1 MQFNKS
7 SVFAAVALCATLF
20 ASSSAYAADADATGI
35 VPKLA
40 ITFNDKTLSSAGSVT
55 MTGQTSVPAADFVEA
70 ANGYALDMNEVGS
83 SVTLYKGSSGQLSGT
98 SSADTAAPFAVSL
111 FGTIPNTAR
120 QILFQAQY
128 YTASRGVCLGFD
140 ANGKLTYW
148 WVHGSSSW
156 SDAQNLTL
164 PENHDWT
171 ASHHYVFSF
180 GNLTET
186 GSVTG
191 TGILRFY
198 VDGEL
203 ASTLSPLNNYSSGH
217 RDPSLKSYQALYL
230 GNGFSMNNYNPTTG
244 VVDDVRFY
252 AATDAAQE
260 IDGVNYVLSDAM
272 VADLYADLTGG
283 NAVVKIG
290 TAGYDSLASAVAA
303 VSAGQTLTLCKNI
316 VLTESVAI
324 PAGVDIDFGEYTI
337 TTVTDGVALTATSD
351 IYEIASASET
361 VEELTTTTFSK
372 VWKEGVIVWNGAAGA
387 PWGVAGNWLVKGAAA
402 TEIPAATDTVIF
414 PAHIDDARS
423 VVIAATVQ
431 PAAVIVS
438 GKYSFS
444 GAGEIDLASVTI
456 KDAAEFG
463 IAAANVYTGAIAR
476 VGTDACIR
484 VAVGEGNA
492 YTLGALTGPWLAD
505 GSSSTLYIDSGDIVC
520 TSPYRIATVIASG
533 ASLTVRGSFSGLV
546 SSYYRWFQGD
556 GGLILDG
563 ATLSMLNKSD
573 YGSVLTRF
581 AGTLTLTNGTAVTF
595 SDNGNTAGGLGTGK
609 AVLAG
614 CTLNGGNTGAGSFA
628 NTSIEVV
635 AGTVNTCNSNFPL
648 PLDKIVV
655 TGGSAELTKAQRT
668 VLTTTK
674 GSLTT
679 GATIS
684 DATKA
689 LDWKVRTVTHYEDDG
704 ETVKN
709 YTVELYKSGFVMFVR

>member
-1 MQFNKS
+1 MKRLLVLT
-7 SVFAAVALCATLF
+7 SVAVFGIMAH
-20 ASSSAYAADADATGI
+20 AADADATGI

-55 MTGQTSVPAADFVEA
+55 MAGQTSVPAADFVEA
-70 ANGYALDMNEVGS
+70 ANGYALDMNAVGS
-83 SVTLYKGSSGQLSGT
+83 SVTLYSGSNGQLSGN
-98 SSADTAAPFAVSL
+98 SSSETVAPFAVSL

-128 YTASRGVCLGFD
+128 YTTSRGVCLGFD
-140 ANGKLTYW
+140 ENGKLTYW
-148 WVHGSSSW
+148 WVGGTSSW
-156 SDAQNLTL
+156 STAQNLTL

-171 ASHHYVFSF
+171 VSHHYVFSF
-180 GNLTET
+180 GN
-186 GSVTG
+186 G
-191 TGILRFY
+191 TDGILRFY
-198 VDGEL
+198 VDGECV
-203 ASTLSPLNNYSSGH
+203 STLSPLNNISSGY
-217 RDPSLKSYQALYL
+217 RNPAAKSYQALYL
-230 GNGFSMNNYNPTTG
+230 GNGFSMNQYNPTTG

-252 AATDAAQE
+252 AATDAAQAM
-260 IDGVNYVLSDAM
+260 DGVNYVLSDTM
-272 VADLYADLTGG
+272 VANLYADLTGG

-290 TAGYDSLASAVAA
+290 TAGYDSLAAAVAA
-303 VSAGQTLTLCKNI
+303 ASAGQTLTLCKNI

-324 PAGVDIDFGEYTI
+324 PAGVDIDFASYAI
-337 TTVTDGVALTATSD
+337 STTTDGVTLTATSD

-361 VEELTTTTFSK
+361 VEEVTTTTFSK
-372 VWKEGVIVWNGAAGA
+372 VWKDNVIVWNGATGA
-387 PWGVAGNWLVKGAAA
+387 SWGVAGNWLVKGETAEAV
-402 TEIPAATDTVIF
+402 PAATDTVIF

-423 VVIAATVQ
+423 VVVAATVQ

-456 KDAAEFG
+456 KGSAEFG

-476 VGTDACIR
+476 EGTNACIR

-492 YTLGALTGPWLAD
+492 YTLGALTGPWLAG

-533 ASLTVRGSFSGLV
+533 ASLTVSGDFSNLV
-546 SSYYRWFQGD
+546 NEYYKWFQGD
-556 GGLILDG
+556 GALILDG
-563 ATLSMLNKSD
+563 VTLSMLNKGD
-573 YGSVLTRF
+573 YGSVLTSF
-581 AGTLTLTNGTAVTF
+581 AGTLTLTNGTIVTF
-595 SDNGNTAGGLGTGK
+595 SGNKNTAGGLGTGK

-614 CTLNGGNTGAGSFA
+614 CTLSGGNSGAGSFA

-635 AGTVNTCNSNFPL
+635 AGTANTCNSNFPL
-648 PLDKIVV
+648 PLDKVVV
-655 TGGSAELTKAQRT
+655 TGGSADLTKAQRT

-684 DATKA
+684 DGTKA
-689 LDWKVRTVTHYEDDG
+689 LGWKVRTVTHYEEDG

-709 YTVELYKSGFVMFVR
+709 YTVELYKTGFVMFVR

>member
-1 MQFNKS
+1 MKRLLVLT
-7 SVFAAVALCATLF
+7 SVAVFGIMAH
-20 ASSSAYAADADATGI
+20 AADADATGI

-55 MTGQTSVPAADFVEA
+55 MAGQTSVPAADFVEA
-70 ANGYALDMNEVGS
+70 ANGYALDMNAVGS
-83 SVTLYKGSSGQLSGT
+83 SVTLYSGSNGQLSGN
-98 SSADTAAPFAVSL
+98 SSSETVAPFAVSL

-128 YTASRGVCLGFD
+128 YTTSRGVCLGFD
-140 ANGKLTYW
+140 ENGKLTYW
-148 WVHGSSSW
+148 WVGGTSSW
-156 SDAQNLTL
+156 STAQNLTL

-171 ASHHYVFSF
+171 VSHHYVFSF
-180 GNLTET
+180 GN
-186 GSVTG
+186 G
-191 TGILRFY
+191 TDGILRFY
-198 VDGEL
+198 VDGECV
-203 ASTLSPLNNYSSGH
+203 STLSPLNNISSGY
-217 RDPSLKSYQALYL
+217 RNPAAKSYQALYL
-230 GNGFSMNNYNPTTG
+230 GNGFSMNQYNPTTG

-252 AATDAAQE
+252 AATDAAQAM
-260 IDGVNYVLSDAM
+260 DGVNYVLSDTM
-272 VADLYADLTGG
+272 VANLYADLTGG

-290 TAGYDSLASAVAA
+290 TAGYDSLAAAVAA
-303 VSAGQTLTLCKNI
+303 ASAGQTLTLCKNI

-324 PAGVDIDFGEYTI
+324 PAGVDIDFASYAI
-337 TTVTDGVALTATSD
+337 STTTDGVTLTATSD

-361 VEELTTTTFSK
+361 VEEVTTTTFSK
-372 VWKEGVIVWNGAAGA
+372 VWKDNVIVWNGATGA
-387 PWGVAGNWLVKGAAA
+387 SWGVAGNWLVKGETAEAV
-402 TEIPAATDTVIF
+402 PAATDTVIF

-423 VVIAATVQ
+423 VVVAATVQ

-456 KDAAEFG
+456 KGSAEFG

-476 VGTDACIR
+476 EGTNARIR

-492 YTLGALTGPWLAD
+492 YTLGALTGPWLAG

-533 ASLTVRGSFSGLV
+533 ASLTVSGDFSNLV
-546 SSYYRWFQGD
+546 NEYYKWFQGD
-556 GGLILDG
+556 GALILDG
-563 ATLSMLNKSD
+563 VTLSMLNKGD
-573 YGSVLTRF
+573 YGSVLTSF
-581 AGTLTLTNGTAVTF
+581 AGTLTLTNGTIVTF
-595 SDNGNTAGGLGTGK
+595 SGNKNTAGGLGTGK

-614 CTLNGGNTGAGSFA
+614 CTLSGGNSGAGSFA

-635 AGTVNTCNSNFPL
+635 AGTANTCNSNFPL
-648 PLDKIVV
+648 PLDKVVV
-655 TGGSAELTKAQRT
+655 TGGSADLTKAQRT

-684 DATKA
+684 DGTKA
-689 LDWKVRTVTHYEDDG
+689 LGWKVRTVTHYEEDG

-709 YTVELYKSGFVMFVR
+709 YTVELYKTGFVMFVR

>member
-1 MQFNKS
+1 MKRLLVLT
-7 SVFAAVALCATLF
+7 SVAVFGIMAH
-20 ASSSAYAADADATGI
+20 AADADATGI

-55 MTGQTSVPAADFVEA
+55 MAGQTSVPAADFVEA
-70 ANGYALDMNEVGS
+70 ANGYALDMNAVGS
-83 SVTLYKGSSGQLSGT
+83 SVTLYSGSNGQLSGN
-98 SSADTAAPFAVSL
+98 SSSETVAPFAVSL

-128 YTASRGVCLGFD
+128 YTTSRGVCLGFD
-140 ANGKLTYW
+140 ENGKLTYW
-148 WVHGSSSW
+148 WVGGTSSW
-156 SDAQNLTL
+156 STAQNLTL

-171 ASHHYVFSF
+171 VSHHYVFSF
-180 GNLTET
+180 GN
-186 GSVTG
+186 G
-191 TGILRFY
+191 TDGILRFY
-198 VDGEL
+198 VDGECV
-203 ASTLSPLNNYSSGH
+203 STLSPLNNISSGY
-217 RDPSLKSYQALYL
+217 RNPAAKSYQALYL
-230 GNGFSMNNYNPTTG
+230 GNGFSMNSYNSTTG

-252 AATDAAQE
+252 AATDAAQA

-272 VADLYADLTGG
+272 VENLYADLTGG

-290 TAGYDSLASAVAA
+290 TAGYDSLAAAVAA
-303 VSAGQTLTLCKNI
+303 ASAGQTLTLCKNI

-324 PAGVDIDFGEYTI
+324 PAGVDIDFASYAI
-337 TTVTDGVALTATSD
+337 STTTDGVTLTATSD

-361 VEELTTTTFSK
+361 VEEVTTTTFSK
-372 VWKEGVIVWNGAAGA
+372 VWKDNVIVWNGATGA
-387 PWGVAGNWLVKGAAA
+387 SWGVAGNWLVKGETAEAV
-402 TEIPAATDTVIF
+402 PAATDTVIF

-423 VVIAATVQ
+423 VVVAATVQ

-456 KDAAEFG
+456 KGSAEFG

-476 VGTDACIR
+476 EGTNACIR

-492 YTLGALTGPWLAD
+492 YTLGALTGPWLAG

-533 ASLTVRGSFSGLV
+533 ASLTVSGDFSNLV
-546 SSYYRWFQGD
+546 NEYYKWFQGD
-556 GGLILDG
+556 GALILDG
-563 ATLSMLNKSD
+563 VTLSMLNKGD
-573 YGSVLTRF
+573 YGSVLTSF
-581 AGTLTLTNGTAVTF
+581 AGTLTLTNGTIVTF
-595 SDNGNTAGGLGTGK
+595 SGNKNTAGGLGTGK

-614 CTLNGGNTGAGSFA
+614 CTLSGGNSGAGSFA

-635 AGTVNTCNSNFPL
+635 AGTANTCNSNFPL
-648 PLDKIVV
+648 PLDKVVV
-655 TGGSAELTKAQRT
+655 TGGSADLTKAQRT

-684 DATKA
+684 DGTKA
-689 LDWKVRTVTHYEDDG
+689 LGWKVRTVTHYEEDG

-709 YTVELYKSGFVMFVR
+709 YTVELYKTGFVMFVR

>member
-1 MQFNKS
+1 MKRLLVLT
-7 SVFAAVALCATLF
+7 SVAVFGIMAH
-20 ASSSAYAADADATGI
+20 AADADATGI

-55 MTGQTSVPAADFVEA
+55 MAGQTSVPAADFVEA
-70 ANGYALDMNEVGS
+70 ANGYALDMNEFGS
-83 SVTLYKGSSGQLSGT
+83 SVTLYKGSTGQLSGT
-98 SSADTAAPFAVSL
+98 SGADTAAPFAVSL

-128 YTASRGVCLGFD
+128 FTTSRGVCLGFD

-148 WVHGSSSW
+148 WVNDSSHW

-290 TAGYDSLASAVAA
+290 TAGYDSLAAALAV
-303 VSAGQTLTLCKNI
+303 VQPGQTLTLCKNI

-324 PAGVDIDFGEYTI
+324 PDGVDIDFAGYAI
-337 TTVTDGVALTATSD
+337 STTTDGVTLTATSD
-351 IYEIASASET
+351 IYEISSSSET
-361 VEELTTTTFSK
+361 DGDVTTTTFAK
-372 VWKEGVIVWNGAAGA
+372 TWKDNVVVWNGATGA
-387 PWGVAGNWLVKGAAA
+387 SWGVAGNWLVKGETA

-414 PAHIDDARS
+414 PAHIDDAKS
-423 VVIAATVQ
+423 VVVGSSVQ
-431 PAAVIVS
+431 PAAMIVS
-438 GKYSFS
+438 GKYAFS
-444 GAGEIDLASVTI
+444 GEGVIDLARVTI
-456 KDAAEFG
+456 KDAADFG

-476 VGTDACIR
+476 DGTNACIR
-484 VAVGEGNA
+484 IAVGTGNA
-492 YTLGALTGPWLAD
+492 YTLGNLTGPWLAN
-505 GSSSTLYIDSGDIVC
+505 GSGSTLYVDSGSVLC
-520 TSPYRIATVIASG
+520 TKPYRIATVVASG
-533 ASLTVRGSFSGLV
+533 AKLTVQGNFGTGSSSLISGYYEWFKGGEGDLV
-546 SSYYRWFQGD
+546 
-556 GGLILDG
+556 LDDV
-563 ATLSMLNKSD
+563 TLNMNGRVD
-573 YGSVLTRF
+573 YGSVLSAFT
-581 AGTLTLTNGTAVTF
+581 GTLTLTNNTVITF
-595 SDNGNTAGGLGTGK
+595 SNNGNKTPAKALGAGK
-609 AVLAG
+609 VVLAG
-614 CTLNGGNTGAGSFA
+614 CSLADGNETGYTFA

-635 AGTVNTCNSNFPL
+635 AGTVNTCTSNFPL
-648 PLDKIVV
+648 PLGNVVV

-674 GSLTT
+674 GTLTT

-684 DATKA
+684 DETKA
-689 LDWKVRTVTHYEDDG
+689 LGWKVKTVTNFEEDG

>member
-1 MQFNKS
+1 MKGWLVLT
-7 SVFAAVALCATLF
+7 SVAVFGIMAH
-20 ASSSAYAADADATGI
+20 AADADATGI

-55 MTGQTSVPAADFVEA
+55 MAGQTSVLAADFVEA
-70 ANGYALDMNEVGS
+70 ANGYALDMNAVGS
-83 SVTLYKGSSGQLSGT
+83 SVTLYSGSDGQLSGN
-98 SSADTAAPFAVSL
+98 SSSETVAPFAISL

-128 YTASRGVCLGFD
+128 YTASKGVCVGFD
-140 ANGKLTYW
+140 LNGKLTYW
-148 WVHGSSSW
+148 WVNDSSHW

-203 ASTLSPLNNYSSGH
+203 ASTLSPLNNYSSGY

-230 GNGFSMNNYNPTTG
+230 GNGFSMNNYNPTAG

-252 AATDAAQE
+252 AATDAAQA

-272 VADLYADLTGG
+272 VANLYADLTGG

-303 VSAGQTLTLCKNI
+303 ARAGQTLTLCKSI

-324 PAGVDIDFGEYTI
+324 PDGVDIDFGEYTI
-337 TTVTDGVALTATSD
+337 TTVTDGVTLTATSD
-351 IYEIASASET
+351 IYEIDSDSET
-361 VEELTTTTFSK
+361 VEEVTTTTFSK
-372 VWKEGVIVWNGAAGA
+372 VWKDNVIVWNGATGA
-387 PWGVAGNWLVKGAAA
+387 SWGVAGNWLVKGETAEAV
-402 TEIPAATDTVIF
+402 PAATDTVIF

-423 VVIAATVQ
+423 VVVAATVQ

-444 GAGEIDLASVTI
+444 GAGEIDLTIVTI
-456 KDAAEFG
+456 KGSAEFG
-463 IAAANVYTGAIAR
+463 IAAANVYTGAIDR
-476 VGTDACIR
+476 EGTNACIR

-492 YTLGALTGPWLAD
+492 YTLGALTGPWLAG
-505 GSSSTLYIDSGDIVC
+505 GSSSTLYIDSGDVVS
-520 TSPYRIATVIASG
+520 TAPYRIATVIASG
-533 ASLTVRGSFSGLV
+533 ASLTVSGDFSDLV
-546 SSYYRWFQGD
+546 NKYYKWFQGD
-556 GGLILDG
+556 GDLILDG
-563 ATLSMLNKSD
+563 VTLSMSGKGD

-581 AGTLTLTNGTAVTF
+581 AGTLTLTNGTTVAF
-595 SDNGNTAGGLGTGK
+595 SSNGNTAGGLGTGK

-614 CTLNGGNTGAGSFA
+614 CTLSGGNTGAGSFA

-648 PLDKIVV
+648 PLDTVVV
-655 TGGSAELTKAQRT
+655 TGGSAEMTKAQRT

-684 DATKA
+684 DGTKS
-689 LDWKVRTVTHYEDDG
+689 LGWKVRTVTHYEEDG